1 MNKYKVQFHAHTG
14 SDPSDCIF
22 HSDKDLID
30 RAAHHNY
37 DVLAITC
44 HDKVVHTEE
53 LKEYAAGKGIL
64 LISGIEKTVSGNHVV
79 IVNATMEIE
88 SVKTFKDLEIYKQK
102 NPDSLIFAPH
112 PYHPLPISVVSLGK
126 NLDKNIH
133 LFDAIEWSCFHTKH
147 FKFNAKAQ
155 KKAAEFGLPMIAT
168 GDNHALRYLD
178 YTYSIVNAPSKT
190 VKNIINAIKKG
201 DLEIKTRPMN
211 FMMLAGMTG
220 RLLVLEYL
228 RKLYKFIF
236 RTKAQKKTVEFGTP
250 KYLDHT
256 YSIIRATSKTVHGII
271 NAVKRGEFRSKQS
284 Q

>member
-1 MNKYKVQFHAHTG
+1 MNKYKIQFHAHTG

-44 HDKVVHTEE
+44 HDKVVHTKE
-53 LKEYAAGKGIL
+53 LEKYAAEKGIL
-64 LISGIEKTVSGNHVV
+64 LIPGIEKTVDGNHIV
-79 IVNATMEIE
+79 IVNASMEIE
-88 SVKTFKDLEIYKQK
+88 SVKTFDDLEIYKQE
-102 NPDSLIFAPH
+102 NPNSLIFAPH
-112 PYHPLPISVVSLGK
+112 PYHPLPIRVVSLGK
-126 NLDKNIH
+126 QLDRNIH

-168 GDNHALRYLD
+168 GDNHALKYLD
-178 YTYSIVNAPSKT
+178 YTYSIVSAPSKT
-190 VKNIINAIKKG
+190 VNDIINAVKRGNI
-201 DLEIKTRPMN
+201 EMKTRPMN
-211 FMMLAGMTG
+211 FILLAGLTL
-220 RLLVLEYL
+220 RLLVSEYIK
-228 RKLYKFIF
+228 KLYKFIF
-236 RTKAQKKTVEFGTP
+236 RIKTQKQAHKLEP
-250 KYLDHT
+250 HKYLDHT
-256 YSIIRATSKTVHGII
+256 YSIIRATSKTVNDII

>member
-1 MNKYKVQFHAHTG
+1 MNKYKVQFHCHTA

-53 LKEYAAGKGIL
+53 LEKYAATKGIL
-64 LISGIEKTVSGNHVV
+64 LIPGIEKTVDGNHVV
-79 IVNATMEIE
+79 IINASIEIE
-88 SVKTFKDLEIYKQK
+88 SVETFKDLEAYKQG

-112 PYHPLPISVVSLGK
+112 PYHPLPIKVVSLGRH
-126 NLDKNIH
+126 LDRNIH

-147 FKFNAKAQ
+147 YKFNSKAKR
-155 KKAAEFGLPMIAT
+155 KAAEFGLPMIAT

-178 YTYSIVNAPSKT
+178 HTYSIVTAQSKT
-190 VKNIINAIKKG
+190 VNDIINAVKRG
-201 DLEIKTRPMN
+201 DLEIKTKPMN
-211 FMMLAGMTG
+211 FVMLAGMTA

-228 RKLYKFIF
+228 RKMYKFIF
-236 RTKAQKKTVEFGTP
+236 RKK
-250 KYLDHT
+250 
-256 YSIIRATSKTVHGII
+256 
-271 NAVKRGEFRSKQS
+271 
-284 Q
+284 